1 MCITTKV
8 PFPKLVKSFL
18 FFCTKT
24 RALSAFTLMSSSYNS
39 AWHREGQ
46 YTHTHTGTYPHTP
59 GHTQTQTHTRGH
71 IHIQR
76 THNQL
81 AGYTHSRI
89 HTYTQKCIK

>member
-8 PFPKLVKSFL
+8 PFPKLKSFL

-46 YTHTHTGTYPHTP
+46 YTHTGTYSHTP
-59 GHTQTQTHTRGH
+59 GHTQTQTHK
-71 IHIQR
+71 R
-76 THNQL
+76 TH
-81 AGYTHSRI
+81 THTENTQPTSRI
-89 HTYTQKCIK
+89 HTQQDTHIHTKMHKINL